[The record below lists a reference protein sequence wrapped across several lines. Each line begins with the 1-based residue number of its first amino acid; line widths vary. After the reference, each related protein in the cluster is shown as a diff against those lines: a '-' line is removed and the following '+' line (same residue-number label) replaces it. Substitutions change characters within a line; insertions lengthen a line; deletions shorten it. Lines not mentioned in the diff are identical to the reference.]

1 MRLQNNFIRPMG
13 LAVAMAFGLTV
24 AAGSVVAADKKA
36 KGKAGDRHSWVKI
49 CETVKVKDV
58 KTKKDSKKKICM
70 THHEKLSARSGAS
83 IFAAAVRKVEGHKT
97 ERFLVTVPLNRAIPA
112 GVLLKIDDKK
122 PIPFKYSFCHIGG
135 CVAETEMT
143 ADLLKSMKS
152 GKNMIVAT
160 MDIGGKQVPFHVPL
174 KGFAKI
180 HSGKAVIDGKKYA
193 TDRRKMMMAIRKR
206 AVELAKQQ
214 KLKEADKPGGKK

>member
-1 MRLQNNFIRPMG
+1 M
-13 LAVAMAFGLTV
+13 
-24 AAGSVVAADKKA
+24 D
-36 KGKAGDRHSWVKI
+36 DR
-49 CETVKVKDV
+49 
-58 KTKKDSKKKICM
+58 
-70 THHEKLSARSGAS
+70 
-83 IFAAAVRKVEGHKT
+83 
-97 ERFLVTVPLNRAIPA
+97 
-112 GVLLKIDDKK
+112 K

-143 ADLLKSMKS
+143 ADLLKAMKG
-152 GKNMIVAT
+152 GKNMVVAT

-214 KLKEADKPGGKK
+214 KLKNADKPGGK